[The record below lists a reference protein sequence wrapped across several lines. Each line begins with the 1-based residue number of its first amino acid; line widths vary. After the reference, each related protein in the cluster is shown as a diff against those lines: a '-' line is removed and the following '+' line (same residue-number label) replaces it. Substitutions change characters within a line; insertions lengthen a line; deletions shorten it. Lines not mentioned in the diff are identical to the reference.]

1 MALHKNKIA
10 QSLIQG
16 AIEVIDLI
24 QEADTKLDVYVSLFD
39 AHGID
44 LTDTNIT
51 AGQLAA
57 LRTFKTDLDALANG
71 VVATTL
77 KSKDQPSHGT
87 DALN

>member
-10 QSLIQG
+10 QALVQG

-24 QEADTKLDVYVSLFD
+24 QEADTKLDDFVTKFD
-39 AHGID
+39 AKGID

-57 LRTFKTDLDALANG
+57 LRTFKTDLNALANG
-71 VVATTL
+71 VVSTTL
-77 KSKDQPSHGT
+77 KSKDHPSHGT
-87 DALN
+87 GALG